1 MGFFTILLT
10 LLAPVVSVSVTV
22 LTLTPSFAS
31 DPDHWKSLCGP
42 WVPPQDAGLWSEC
55 WKVCGEV
62 SPWRLSPSFLSTD
75 CGLLWPH
82 TRQPVSS
89 CSYSNIHSWFFITQ
103 CRAADWWSVK
113 NSMGIMV
120 CMTGSH
126 LISKGEKTT
135 SFRCH
140 LDLPAL
146 DTPLHAAR
154 LLPRVFP
161 QPRQSG
167 FNPKTPLCALPALF
181 FPLAPPLTVHLSR
194 SWRTGLEPCP
204 STRSW
209 GSPCQPNWMN
219 CIRVWVD
226 STGPK
231 TSPRPR
237 ARIRRHLRQ
246 RPPHTHPAWRT
257 VAPRSSVYLCDPSE
271 LLHYHCGWGDE
282 EDCIE
287 PEPY

>member
-1 MGFFTILLT
+1 MLKDARKNSGNEFSGFFFTILLT

-103 CRAADWWSVK
+103 CRAADWWSVE

-120 CMTGSH
+120 CITLKDGQSFD
-126 LISKGEKTT
+126 LKRGENNFFQMPSRPACTRHA
-135 SFRCH
+135 SARCQI
-140 LDLPAL
+140 ASSC
-146 DTPLHAAR
+146 
-154 LLPRVFP
+154 F
-161 QPRQSG
+161 
-167 FNPKTPLCALPALF
+167 
-181 FPLAPPLTVHLSR
+181 
-194 SWRTGLEPCP
+194 P
-204 STRSW
+204 ST
-209 GSPCQPNWMN
+209 
-219 CIRVWVD
+219 
-226 STGPK
+226 
-231 TSPRPR
+231 
-237 ARIRRHLRQ
+237 
-246 RPPHTHPAWRT
+246 
-257 VAPRSSVYLCDPSE
+257 SSI
-271 LLHYHCGWGDE
+271 WF
-282 EDCIE
+282 
-287 PEPY
+287 